1 MEKVN
6 IIMVMIF
13 SMGIGVAHPLWAEEN
28 LAEEGWD
35 WYHDTYYGSGAFER
49 LADGDYI
56 TYESLKFE
64 GEQASKCINTEE
76 TKGIC
81 PQGYSYNNQN
91 NECVKVSDTGIGI
104 T

>member
-1 MEKVN
+1 MKNETYKK
-6 IIMVMIF
+6 IIIF
-13 SMGIGVAHPLWAEEN
+13 LIILIIILSITN
-28 LAEEGWD
+28 
-35 WYHDTYYGSGAFER
+35 
-49 LADGDYI
+49 YI